1 MSISTHPEP
10 SRTSSLYALACVFTL
25 VFMACAGSPTESG
38 EEGESG
44 IQYGLADEAKEAR
57 SGVELVMRYDSQQEM
72 FTGTLTNTTSA
83 TVSNV
88 RVEIHLSNRVE
99 LGPTSRVNMTA
110 GQVSPV
116 TLEANGQNFNW
127 WSVHVEIGSS
137 EH

>member
-1 MSISTHPEP
+1 MSTSTHPEP
-10 SRTSSLYALACVFTL
+10 SRTISLFALACVFAL
-25 VFMACAGSPTESG
+25 VFMACSVSPTESG

-72 FTGTLTNTTSA
+72 FTGTLTNTTNA

-99 LGPTSRVNMTA
+99 LGPTSRMNMTA
-110 GQVSPV
+110 GQTSPV